1 MSYSAKVSVVIPV
14 YNGEAFV
21 AAAINSALTQQYENI
36 EIIVVNDLS
45 TDNTLT
51 VLEAFSDQIRV
62 INNNENKGASFSRNQ
77 GIKAATGD
85 YIAFLD
91 ADDIW
96 FPNKLNRQLGAL
108 ASHPECSFSYG
119 LVKVQAITEEHD
131 EVLNSQDKDFCPIK
145 IRNLRD
151 VFKSPYFST
160 STIIIAKKLCNDIG
174 FFREDLNTAE
184 DIDFCLKAAVISD
197 MVEVSTPLS
206 LTRRVENS
214 LGSAMSSYQDNL
226 NVIDDFLKQHPTF
239 AHENESIIKQIKK
252 KILDD
257 WLCDL
262 LYERKLTQAKEVA
275 MKSLGIKVTFN
286 TSKLLLKS
294 IIMNII
300 GKKKAL

>member
-1 MSYSAKVSVVIPV
+1 MPYSAKVSVVIPV

-21 AAAINSALTQQYENI
+21 ATAINSVLTQQYENI

-45 TDNTLT
+45 TDNTLA
-51 VLEAFSDQIRV
+51 VLETFSDQIRV

-96 FPNKLNRQLGAL
+96 FPNKLNRQIDAL
-108 ASHPECSFSYG
+108 TSHPDCLFSYG
-119 LVKVQAITEEHD
+119 LVKVQSITEEH
-131 EVLNSQDKDFCPIK
+131 EELLNSQNIDYCPVK
-145 IRNLRD
+145 IRTLRE

-160 STIIIAKKLCNDIG
+160 STIIIARKLCHDIG
-174 FFREDLNTAE
+174 FFREDLKTAE
-184 DIDFCLKAAVISD
+184 DIDFCLKAAVISN
-197 MVEVSTPLS
+197 MLEVSAPLS

-226 NVIDDFLKQHPTF
+226 NVIDDFLKEHPTF
-239 AHENESIIKQIKK
+239 SQDNEVVIKQIKK

-257 WLCDL
+257 WLRDL
-262 LYERKLTQAKEVA
+262 LYERKLEQAKEVA
-275 MKSLGIKVTFN
+275 MKSLGIKVTLN

-294 IIMNII
+294 IIMGIV
-300 GKKKAL
+300 GK